1 MGSIDTSF
9 LTWIIS
15 TALMLVTGFVA
26 LIRRIDNNKKLQEIR
41 DVELKSKIDKTLLKI
56 DHLDETTRELKITTS
71 AIIEKMRQQEQ
82 ELTILKIKQ
91 GNE

>member
-1 MGSIDTSF
+1 MNVDTNF
-9 LTWIIS
+9 LTWVIS

-41 DVELKSKIDKTLLKI
+41 DIELKAKIDKTLLKI
-56 DHLDETTRELKITTS
+56 DHLEETTRELKITTS

-91 GNE
+91 GND

>member
-1 MGSIDTSF
+1 MGIDTSF

-41 DVELKSKIDKTLLKI
+41 DIELKAKIDKTLLKI

-71 AIIEKMRQQEQ
+71 AIIEKMRQQDQ

>member
-1 MGSIDTSF
+1 MGIDTSF

-41 DVELKSKIDKTLLKI
+41 DIELKSKIDQTLLKI

>member
-1 MGSIDTSF
+1 MGIDTSF

-15 TALMLVTGFVA
+15 TALMLITGFVA

-41 DVELKSKIDKTLLKI
+41 DIELKAKIDKTLLKI

>member
-1 MGSIDTSF
+1 MGIDTSF

-41 DVELKSKIDKTLLKI
+41 DIELKAKIDKTLLKI
-56 DHLDETTRELKITTS
+56 DHLEETTRELKVTTS
-71 AIIEKMRQQEQ
+71 AIVEKIRIQDQ

>member
-1 MGSIDTSF
+1 MGIDTSF

-41 DVELKSKIDKTLLKI
+41 DIELKAKIDKTLLKI
-56 DHLDETTRELKITTS
+56 DHLDETTRELKTTTS
-71 AIIEKMRQQEQ
+71 AIIEKMRQQDQ

>member
-1 MGSIDTSF
+1 MGIDTSF

-41 DVELKSKIDKTLLKI
+41 DIELKGKIDKTLLKI
-56 DHLDETTRELKITTS
+56 DHLDETTKELKITTS
-71 AIIEKMRQQEQ
+71 AIVEKMRQQDQ
-82 ELTILKIKQ
+82 ELTILKVKQ
-91 GNE
+91 GK

>member
-1 MGSIDTSF
+1 MGIDTSF

-41 DVELKSKIDKTLLKI
+41 DIELKGKIDKTLLKI
-56 DHLDETTRELKITTS
+56 DHLDETTKELKITTS
-71 AIIEKMRQQEQ
+71 AIVEKMRQQDQ

>member
-1 MGSIDTSF
+1 MGIDTSF

-15 TALMLVTGFVA
+15 TALMLITGFVA

-41 DVELKSKIDKTLLKI
+41 DIELKAKIDKTLLKI

-82 ELTILKIKQ
+82 ELTILKVKQ
-91 GNE
+91 GK

>member
-1 MGSIDTSF
+1 MGIDTSF

-41 DVELKSKIDKTLLKI
+41 DIELKAKIDKTLLKI

>member
-1 MGSIDTSF
+1 MGIDTSF

-15 TALMLVTGFVA
+15 TALMLITGFVA

-41 DVELKSKIDKTLLKI
+41 DIELKSKIDQTLLKI

>member
-1 MGSIDTSF
+1 MGIDTSF

-41 DVELKSKIDKTLLKI
+41 DIELKAKIDKTLLKI

-71 AIIEKMRQQEQ
+71 AIIEKMRQQDQ
-82 ELTILKIKQ
+82 ELTILKVKQ
-91 GNE
+91 GK